1 MTNHIVTTYTRSIF
15 DDDIEDGSIEDF
27 SDEPCSVTAVP
38 FDRAEM
44 LAIVVREGLD
54 LADGQYKTFGE
65 DENLVGYRVTL
76 DDKDANSIRFN
87 VVHLIEQ
94 DSRHLKAYDIE
105 AKVVTESKKLYVS
118 MIPSMQFFTTVLD
131 MYSGEEAQKID
142 ASIQQAIEDLSLGW
156 LFNRL
161 DKNNVN

>member
-15 DDDIEDGSIEDF
+15 DDDIEDF
-27 SDEPCSVTAVP
+27 TDEPCSVTAVS
-38 FDRAEM
+38 FERTEM

-65 DENLVGYRVTL
+65 DENLVGYRATL
-76 DDKDANSIRFN
+76 DDKDVNSIRFN
-87 VVHLIEQ
+87 VVHLIDQ
-94 DSRHLKAYDIE
+94 DSRHLKAYDID
-105 AKVVTESKKLYVS
+105 AKVVTEGKKLYVS
-118 MIPSMQFFTTVLD
+118 MIPSMPFFTTILD